1 MPLSENPN
9 DSLFLSLT
17 KEEFQQWRH
26 HPVTKAYLQFLT
38 DQRTNWQAA
47 AMELWEVGRL
57 ASVEGEALRGQVKA
71 FRELENLELE
81 SIKSFYGE
89 TE

>member
-1 MPLSENPN
+1 
-9 DSLFLSLT
+9 
-17 KEEFQQWRH
+17 
-26 HPVTKAYLQFLT
+26 
-38 DQRTNWQAA
+38 
-47 AMELWEVGRL
+47 MELWEVGRL